1 MPFTGGDHAPLALR
15 NFVGDGDGGLSITV
29 VVDTRE
35 GWMDC
40 DLSKGFIHYL
50 YLTFVE
56 RLWSKRVSGGA
67 GRRLASLPGALPGR
81 QVIGVSP
88 KSSFSFF
95 TPRRRRRAGDE
106 KVGAQPQATK

>member
-56 RLWSKRVSGGA
+56 RLWSKRVSGGGREASRLPA
-67 GRRLASLPGALPGR
+67 GRPAWEAGNR
-81 QVIGVSP
+81 GVP
-88 KSSFSFF
+88 EKLFF
-95 TPRRRRRAGDE
+95 LFYAPPQAARRR
-106 KVGAQPQATK
+106 